1 MQYQT
6 GFYYFNHSDMT
17 SKTVKAYPHDD
28 MSAKWA
34 MICSRAL
41 LLEID
46 TTLPYVR
53 IEYGKVMKAVFGNRK
68 AKKYELCP
76 QSVRLTCHYAL

>member
-1 MQYQT
+1 
-6 GFYYFNHSDMT
+6 
-17 SKTVKAYPHDD
+17 
-28 MSAKWA
+28 

-68 AKKYELCP
+68 AKNMNYYLANRYIKI
-76 QSVRLTCHYAL
+76 